1 MTDAMR
7 QALGIALG
15 LTATTGWAYYNV
27 GTELARAE
35 GFRAWDLTALR
46 FGVAA
51 LVLLPWFLWRGWRLP
66 QWRLI
71 GLTLVAGPVF
81 SLIFN
86 TGFQLAPLSHAVV
99 IGPGVSLLVALLLVR
114 LVDGQRMNLPR
125 IIGLALLLAGLMAVA
140 ADRADETKSSGAWSI
155 VGDLCFVA
163 SGTLWGVFSWL
174 LGRWRL
180 PPVEVMAGITLYS
193 ALVFVPVWL
202 MVWGMPDLPVEA
214 WAHQIVVQGLAGGS
228 VAPVAYAA
236 AVAILGT
243 GRGAI
248 YNAILPPA
256 AVLMAMPITGL
267 VPNALQWVGVALASG
282 GLILSMAF
290 PGQRRPAP
298 VALAARP

>member
-7 QALGIALG
+7 QATGIALG
-15 LTATTGWAYYNV
+15 LTATAGWAYYNV

-51 LVLLPWFLWRGWRLP
+51 VVLLPWFIWRGWRLP

-71 GLTLVAGPVF
+71 ALALLAGPAF
-81 SLIFN
+81 SLLFN

-99 IGPGVSLLVALLLVR
+99 IGPGVSLLVALALVR
-114 LVDGQRMNLPR
+114 LVDGQRLNLPR
-125 IIGLALLLAGLMAVA
+125 IIGLALLLAGLIAVG
-140 ADRADETKSSGAWSI
+140 ADRADETKSSGIWA
-155 VGDLCFVA
+155 VLGDLCFVA
-163 SGTLWGVFSWL
+163 TGTLWGTFSWL

-193 ALVFVPVWL
+193 ALVFVPVWV
-202 MVWGMPDLPVEA
+202 MVWGIPDLPSGA
-214 WAHQIVVQGLAGGS
+214 WVHQTVVQGLVGGS
-228 VAPVAYAA
+228 GAPVAYAA

-248 YNAILPPA
+248 YNALLPPA
-256 AVLMAMPITGL
+256 AVLMAIPITGL
-267 VPNALQWVGVALASG
+267 VPNALQWTGVALASG

-290 PGQRRPAP
+290 PGKRVPLPATLASRP
-298 VALAARP
+298 